1 MSIKAYLQR
10 RIIQKTDHRNDRQKQ
25 MKNLS
30 EIKSVLILGTFE
42 DSEEYDKWRQYYANI
57 AKEKQKITL
66 LAFVNNKMDE
76 SKLGGTSE
84 NIIFPSHIS
93 WTGKLKK
100 GNSIDHIINQNYD
113 LVIDMN
119 FQGVFLLHWAYVYI
133 KSSLRV
139 GADINT
145 FMEPYYDLKIK
156 TKDAI
161 GQPKLFVDQVFY
173 FLEKINTNEHK

>member
-10 RIIQKTDHRNDRQKQ
+10 RSIQKSNHKNDRQRQ

-42 DSEEYDKWRQYYANI
+42 DQEEYDKWRQYYNNM
-57 AKEKQKITL
+57 AKAKQKISL
-66 LAFVNNKMDE
+66 LAYVDNKMDE
-76 SKLGGTSE
+76 SIVNGTSG

-93 WTGKLKK
+93 WTGLLKK
-100 GNSIDHIINQNYD
+100 GNSIDHIINQNFD

-119 FQGVFLLHWAYVYI
+119 FKGIYLLNWAFVSI

-156 TKDAI
+156 TKDALH
-161 GQPKLFVDQVFY
+161 QPKLFVDQVFY
-173 FLEKINTNEHK
+173 FLEKINTNGNK